1 MLISSLE
8 PLLRECDTAID
19 LAKSGDIDAA
29 RVSLDRIR
37 YFRSVLAGNEDSDR
51 DSNRGLQATFGGDVS
66 LLSQYAE
73 LAGLVN
79 QRLEFL
85 HQWISQA
92 RTSFTLEELKQSSQ
106 GMQLFIDDALPG
118 VWDFK
123 QDVLVVVDNDG
134 GSIREALRHR
144 GQDKFIWITHD
155 RFDASAS
162 SEDTDNDTAYFVP
175 GGDDNPKK
183 LEAILDSH
191 RYLEW
196 P

>member
-1 MLISSLE
+1 MLISSLK

-37 YFRSVLAGNEDSDR
+37 YFRSVLAGNEDSDG
-51 DSNRGLQATFGGDVS
+51 DSNRGLQAIFGGDVS
-66 LLSQYAE
+66 LLSQYAQ
-73 LAGLVN
+73 LAALVN

-92 RTSFTLEELKQSSQ
+92 RASFTLEELKQSSQ

-123 QDVLVVVDNDG
+123 QDVLVVVENDG
-134 GSIREALRHR
+134 GAIREALRHR
-144 GQDKFIWITHD
+144 GQAKFI
-155 RFDASAS
+155 
-162 SEDTDNDTAYFVP
+162 
-175 GGDDNPKK
+175 
-183 LEAILDSH
+183 
-191 RYLEW
+191 
-196 P
+196 